1 MILDIATGEMV
12 SKEEAILAIIENE
25 HNKLESYE
33 SYLDSYKKVSE
44 EVRENVD
51 KYLKIY
57 EYTK

>member
-1 MILDIATGEMV
+1 MILDIATGEMI
-12 SKEEAILAIIENE
+12 SKEDAILAIIENE

-33 SYLDSYKKVSE
+33 SYLESYREVSE